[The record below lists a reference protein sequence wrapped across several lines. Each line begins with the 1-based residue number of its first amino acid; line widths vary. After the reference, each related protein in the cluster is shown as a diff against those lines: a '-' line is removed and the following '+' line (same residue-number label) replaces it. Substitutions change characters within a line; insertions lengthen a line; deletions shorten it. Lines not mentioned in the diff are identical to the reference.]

1 MCGYCHNCVICKAGI
16 SFVMH
21 MKRKRTLEKIDE
33 LEEVK
38 KESQEPEVEL
48 NVQPEVVKVKVK
60 HKVDLFGNIVQY
72 KVGEVKQQNDVSLT
86 DV

>member
-16 SFVMH
+16 HLVIH
-21 MKRKRTLEKIDE
+21 MKRKRTLEKIEE
-33 LEEVK
+33 LEDVK

-60 HKVDLFGNIVQY
+60 HKVDHLGNIVQY
-72 KVGEVKQQNDVSLT
+72 KVGQVKQDT
-86 DV
+86 DI

>member
-1 MCGYCHNCVICKAGI
+1 
-16 SFVMH
+16 

-60 HKVDLFGNIVQY
+60 HKVDQFGNIVQY
-72 KVGEVKQQNDVSLT
+72 KVGEVKHCTDISLT
-86 DV
+86 DVWSSLTRTLFIGR

>member
-16 SFVMH
+16 HFVIH
-21 MKRKRTLEKIDE
+21 MKRRRTLEKIDE
-33 LEEVK
+33 MEDVK

-60 HKVDLFGNIVQY
+60 HKVDHLGNIVQY
-72 KVGEVKQQNDVSLT
+72 KVGQVKQDT
-86 DV
+86 DI

>member
-1 MCGYCHNCVICKAGI
+1 
-16 SFVMH
+16 MH

-72 KVGEVKQQNDVSLT
+72 KVGEVKQHTDMKLT
-86 DV
+86 EI